1 MAEERKK
8 ILIAEDDLMLLDI
21 MAERLSQE
29 NFEVIK
35 AKDGEEALALA
46 LKLRPDLIL
55 LDILMPKMDGVT
67 MLKKLREDKKSL
79 ATPVIILTNVGYGQ
93 QIEEALKH
101 GVQDF
106 LVKTNWKLEDV
117 VEKIKQ
123 KLAIN
128 GFKSNQA
135 E

>member
-1 MAEERKK
+1 MSETKKK
-8 ILIAEDDLMLLDI
+8 ILIAEDDLMLLNI
-21 MAERLSQE
+21 LAERLGQE
-29 NFEVIK
+29 DFKVIK
-35 AKDGEEALALA
+35 AKDGEEALRLA
-46 LKLRPDLIL
+46 LRVRPDLIL

-79 ATPVIILTNVGYGQ
+79 ATPVIILTNVGYGE
-93 QIEEALKH
+93 QIEEAIKH

-123 KLAIN
+123 KLAIE
-128 GFKSNQA
+128 A
-135 E
+135 